1 MKSLIERLY
10 KKQTLSSEELH
21 VLLENCDDYHLN
33 LINKLAQTVAQTHF
47 GKKIFVRG
55 LIEIGNCC
63 HNNSLF
69 PPLGET
75 FPMLPLLCH
84 WEKRKLEAI
93 KNSTRQEPPGISFGM
108 KHTIRHITTCYIRAL
123 CR

>member
-33 LINKLAQTVAQTHF
+33 LINKLAQTVAETHF

-63 HNNSLF
+63 HNNCYYCGIRSEIKHWNDTGYRKKIF
-69 PPLGET
+69 WIVATTDTNRDSGPLSCKAEKT
-75 FPMLPLLCH
+75 LL
-84 WEKRKLEAI
+84 
-93 KNSTRQEPPGISFGM
+93 
-108 KHTIRHITTCYIRAL
+108 
-123 CR
+123 

>member
-63 HNNSLF
+63 HNNCYYCGIRSGNKTLERYRLSEENILDCCYNGYQSGFRTFVLQSGEDPFILTSSLF
-69 PPLGET
+69 
-75 FPMLPLLCH
+75 C
-84 WEKRKLEAI
+84 AI
-93 KNSTRQEPPGISFGM
+93 I
-108 KHTIRHITTCYIRAL
+108 
-123 CR
+123 